1 MLQATR
7 NLQELQAKQQRDQR
21 IFDGTATPEEIA
33 AGNAEH
39 AADETGA
46 ETLRLRALAA
56 GSASSSVQAAALAKA
71 VDNLGGKP
79 HARKAVDDM
88 DDEEVM
94 SRSGGKWNCLGRLDG
109 SDDKDM
115 PVSA

>member
-7 NLQELQAKQQRDQR
+7 NLQELQAKQQRGQR
-21 IFDGTATPEEIA
+21 IFDGTATAEEVA
-33 AGNAEH
+33 ADKAEH
-39 AADETGA
+39 AADETGT

-56 GSASSSVQAAALAKA
+56 GSAASSVQAAALAKA
-71 VDNLGGKP
+71 VDNLGKP
-79 HARKAVDDM
+79 NARKAVDELT
-88 DDEEVM
+88 DEEVM
-94 SRSGGKWNCLGRLDG
+94 SRDGGKWACLDS